1 MKRILVVD
9 PIAAAGEEVLAREA
23 EVVRAP
29 DSAFETT
36 RSLAAECDG
45 IITRSK
51 LPDDV
56 FHDAPRLRA
65 VAIHGTGTDLVPLG
79 DATARGVMVSNIPG
93 GNAQSVAE
101 YCVMAMLMLSR
112 RILGIVDSLKRDTW
126 TMHNAAAAA
135 NSIAKSRS
143 LTASRLFWQ
152 TPSMPSVRA
161 TLSRS
166 SG

>member
-1 MKRILVVD
+1 VKRILVVD

-56 FHDAPRLRA
+56 FDAAPRVRA
-65 VAIHGTGTDLVPLG
+65 VAIHGTGIDLVPLQA
-79 DATARGVMVSNIPG
+79 ATARGIMVSNIPG
-93 GNAQSVAE
+93 APV
-101 YCVMAMLMLSR
+101 
-112 RILGIVDSLKRDTW
+112 
-126 TMHNAAAAA
+126 
-135 NSIAKSRS
+135 IA
-143 LTASRLFWQ
+143 
-152 TPSMPSVRA
+152 V
-161 TLSRS
+161 
-166 SG
+166 